1 MDNLKKLW
9 ERLKENTT
17 ARQCLC
23 IVAVWLIIV
32 MLYCI
37 MSENPFRAFGHTV
50 TGSLRIDLDG
60 VLVIARWVLLPS
72 LAGIGV
78 LLTVKKLWPAKR
90 PAAPKAPTTH
100 PTSTEEAIARE
111 LTLKREKL
119 LKKIPG
125 DLPPYEYEAA
135 RVEIFDQIFQEYK
148 QRLRDEAGITIGKP
162 A

>member
-1 MDNLKKLW
+1 MDIKKLW
-9 ERLKENTT
+9 ERLKANAT

-23 IVAVWLIIV
+23 IVAVWLIVEALYLV
-32 MLYCI
+32 MARR
-37 MSENPFRAFGHTV
+37 PFGMAYISWWAIKHHDVGPVMAKWFFV
-50 TGSLRIDLDG
+50 
-60 VLVIARWVLLPS
+60 PP

-78 LLTVKKLWPAKR
+78 LLVVKKLWPAKR
-90 PAAPKAPTTH
+90 PAEPKAPTTH

-148 QRLRDEAGITIGKP
+148 QRLHDEAGITIGKP